1 MADFVFNV
9 AKGSA
14 GEFAV
19 DDATKFGIL
28 LLKTAASDATLKDQ
42 DTVAAIL
49 AGGSTE
55 ADFTNYTRKTGL
67 TATRTVDDTN
77 DRVDLDLADQT
88 WTAAGGA
95 ANNTIVKLIV
105 FYENA
110 AADATRIPVTCHDWA
125 VTTDGSDQTATIA
138 VFYRGS

>member
-14 GEFAV
+14 GELAR

-28 LLKTAASDATLKDQ
+28 LLKTAESDAVLKDY

-49 AGGSTE
+49 AGSNVE
-55 ADFTNYTRKTGL
+55 ADFTNYARKTPL

-77 DRVDLDLADQT
+77 DRVALDLPDQT
-88 WTAAGGA
+88 WTNAGGGT
-95 ANNTIVKLIV
+95 NNTLVKLIV
-105 FYENA
+105 FYEES
-110 AADATRIPVTCHDWA
+110 AADSGRIPITAHDFN
-125 VTTDGSDQTATIA
+125 VTTDGSNLTATIA
-138 VFYRGS
+138 DFYRAS

>member
-14 GEFAV
+14 GEFAR

-28 LLKTAASDATLKDQ
+28 LLKVAESDATLKDY

-49 AGGSTE
+49 AGSNTE
-55 ADFTNYTRKTGL
+55 ADFTNYARKTAL

-88 WTAAGGA
+88 WTSAGGA
-95 ANNTIVKLIV
+95 SNNSIVKLIV
-105 FYENA
+105 FYEESA
-110 AADATRIPVTCHDWA
+110 SDAGRIPVTCHDWA
-125 VTTDGSDQTATIA
+125 VTTDGSDQTATIN
-138 VFYRGS
+138 VFCRDA

>member
-14 GEFAV
+14 GEFAR

-28 LLKTAASDATLKDQ
+28 LLKTAESDATLKDY

-49 AGGSTE
+49 AGANTE
-55 ADFTNYTRKTGL
+55 ADFTNYTRKTAL

-95 ANNTIVKLIV
+95 ANNTLVKLIV
-105 FYENA
+105 FYEES
-110 AADATRIPVTCHDWA
+110 AADSGRIPITCHDWA